1 MNRSSYRLQLSLGAI
16 LLWVLA
22 AVPSAHAQVS
32 LDASVLDFGTCT
44 GDTILRTVVLTNVG
58 SATATVTLS
67 DPDEPFFLVES
78 QGEISLGLLETHSV
92 TVGYAGE
99 AGADI
104 SPTDTSE
111 IVVSYEVL
119 GLGNISGTVTLGL
132 RASCPDD
139 PGSGNSND
147 SLLFSDITI
156 NLGLVDVGGS
166 VSGSLGIDN
175 TSNADATVTI
185 GGLDDPF
192 VIVSGGGTTV
202 IEGGGGLN
210 VDIDF
215 NPTTAGTFVDT
226 LVIIYNVGD
235 EDPDTVYVN
244 VIGNAT
250 VGTGGGNDADVLVVS
265 QTTLNFGSTPLNV
278 PLQRTI
284 LLTNTDT
291 SSAMINVS
299 GSISGPGGPPFVIVS
314 GGGAIDLSPGE
325 SQSVVVQF
333 LPTVEGS
340 ASDSLVIDLVT
351 TVNGAPTD
359 TGRVVVDL
367 RGEGRVQT
375 GGEIQVDLSTED
387 VLFNNGDSVEVGV
400 TVDEDITVT
409 NSGDVPVTITVT
421 APNDPFGVSGGTR
434 DWTIAPGDSAILT
447 VSFTPMAPGNH
458 SGTVVITWVDGENV
472 ITRNILLQGF
482 ASLETS
488 GVDDL
493 ATADGMMLGLPV
505 PNPVADR
512 STISFTLERGG
523 EMSLVLYNL
532 LGEEVELLARGDVEP
547 GMHTVPLETA
557 NLQSGMYTVV
567 LRSGGQTLS
576 RTVTVQ
582 R

>member
-1 MNRSSYRLQLSLGAI
+1 MNRFSYRLQLSLGAI

-58 SATATVTLS
+58 SAVATVTLS
-67 DPDEPFFLVES
+67 DPAEPFFLVES
-78 QGEISLGLLETHSV
+78 QGEISLGLLETRSL

-99 AGADI
+99 AGANI

-139 PGSGNSND
+139 PGSGNPND

-156 NLGLVDVGGS
+156 DLGLVDVGGS

-175 TSNADATVTI
+175 TSNSDATVTI

-202 IEGGGGLN
+202 IEGGLGVE

-250 VGTGGGNDADVLVVS
+250 VGTGGGNDADVLIVS
-265 QTTLNFGSTPLNV
+265 QTILNFGSTPLNV

-284 LLTNTDT
+284 VLMNTDT
-291 SSAMINVS
+291 SSAMIDVS
-299 GSISGPGGPPFVIVS
+299 GSISGPSGPPFLIVS

-351 TVNGAPTD
+351 TVNGSPTD

-367 RGEGRVQT
+367 RGEGTVQS
-375 GGEIQVDLSTED
+375 GGEVQVDLSTED

-409 NSGDVPVTITVT
+409 NSGDVSVTITVT
-421 APNDPFGVSGGTR
+421 EPNDPFGVSGGTR
-434 DWTIAPGDSAILT
+434 DWTIAPGDSVVLT
-447 VSFTPMAPGNH
+447 ISFTPMAPGSH
-458 SGTVVITWVDGENV
+458 TGSVVIRWVDGENV
-472 ITRNILLQGF
+472 VTRNVLMQGF

-493 ATADGMMLGLPV
+493 ATAGNVSLGLPV
-505 PNPVADR
+505 PNPVTDR

-523 EMSLVLYNL
+523 DMSLVLHNL
-532 LGEEVELLARGDVEP
+532 LGEEVQLLARGDVEP
-547 GMHTVPLETA
+547 GTHTVPLETA
-557 NLQSGMYTVV
+557 DLRSGIYTVV
-567 LRSGGQTLS
+567 LRSGEQVVS
-576 RTVTVQ
+576 RTVTVH